1 MTPTQE
7 YKTALTAATVG
18 SAVAHAD
25 QALVEAETSIL
36 SALAAGL
43 TRGENAYLKANIKWM
58 REVPPTLPLLR
69 QLVRQASEEA
79 RKQAAKVAIAMAA
92 ADGQITPA
100 EIRTLEKVA
109 KDLNINDG
117 ELYSA
122 LHTGAPAD
130 EPVTIIPKGNEEK
143 VFTIPHPPAVRTA
156 GGLDEDLIAKLR
168 DESARGFEILAAI
181 FEDPEEEEESGTA
194 SPPPGT
200 EELLPGMDRQHAA
213 LLTSILDTDQW
224 DETTFAT
231 LARKHS
237 LMAAGASETINDWAI
252 ENYGEPLVEDDG
264 ETLNQELH
272 TVIRLGAGE

>member
-43 TRGENAYLKANIKWM
+43 TPGENAYLKANIKWM
-58 REVPPTLPLLR
+58 REVPPTLPLIR
-69 QLVRQASEEA
+69 QLVRQASEET

-109 KDLNINDG
+109 KDLNIIDG

-130 EPVTIIPKGNEEK
+130 EPVTISPRATKRRYSPSP
-143 VFTIPHPPAVRTA
+143 TSRRCAPPA
-156 GGLDEDLIAKLR
+156 
-168 DESARGFEILAAI
+168 
-181 FEDPEEEEESGTA
+181 A
-194 SPPPGT
+194 ST
-200 EELLPGMDRQHAA
+200 KI
-213 LLTSILDTDQW
+213 S
-224 DETTFAT
+224 
-231 LARKHS
+231 
-237 LMAAGASETINDWAI
+237 
-252 ENYGEPLVEDDG
+252 
-264 ETLNQELH
+264 
-272 TVIRLGAGE
+272 